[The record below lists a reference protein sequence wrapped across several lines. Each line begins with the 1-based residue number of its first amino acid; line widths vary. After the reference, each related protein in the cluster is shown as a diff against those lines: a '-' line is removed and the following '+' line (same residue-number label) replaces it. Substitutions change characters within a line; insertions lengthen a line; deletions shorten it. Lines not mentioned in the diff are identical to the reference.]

1 MEKLSGVH
9 KRNNVYMGRDLPR
22 DFEAV
27 EYIAKH
33 GDFPF
38 ELMDYQKE
46 VVASLANLSR
56 SGMFP
61 DVGTGKTAMSVA
73 LAKIRRERFGNRT
86 LIILPPILRYQW
98 EKALRGFGETDI
110 TVYDGVPKKRHAKNL
125 KAQWVIVGIEIF
137 KKDFMLIYE
146 AFRDDNVTVIVDEAV
161 SVKNVTSENHRSLRD
176 FLDGNISNASERR
189 KNAVKRAETRAQ
201 AKKAGMSAKQFE
213 AAKKDESVNVKLAT
227 LKNLIK
233 KGR

>member
-86 LIILPPILRYQW
+86 
-98 EKALRGFGETDI
+98 
-110 TVYDGVPKKRHAKNL
+110 
-125 KAQWVIVGIEIF
+125 
-137 KKDFMLIYE
+137 
-146 AFRDDNVTVIVDEAV
+146 
-161 SVKNVTSENHRSLRD
+161 
-176 FLDGNISNASERR
+176 
-189 KNAVKRAETRAQ
+189 
-201 AKKAGMSAKQFE
+201 
-213 AAKKDESVNVKLAT
+213 
-227 LKNLIK
+227 
-233 KGR
+233 

>member
-110 TVYDGVPKKRHAKNL
+110 TVYDGPPKKRHTKNL
-125 KAQWVIVGIEIF
+125 KAQ
-137 KKDFMLIYE
+137 
-146 AFRDDNVTVIVDEAV
+146 
-161 SVKNVTSENHRSLRD
+161 
-176 FLDGNISNASERR
+176 
-189 KNAVKRAETRAQ
+189 
-201 AKKAGMSAKQFE
+201 
-213 AAKKDESVNVKLAT
+213 
-227 LKNLIK
+227 
-233 KGR
+233 